1 MPSLMTIRL
10 ALAITAL
17 LLFGLGVRGDAPY
30 LRWAGIAFL
39 GAALVLRFAGRRTP
53 RG

>member
-1 MPSLMTIRL
+1 MQSLMAIRL
-10 ALAITAL
+10 GLAITAL
-17 LLFGLGVRGDAPY
+17 LLFGLGIRSETPY

>member
-1 MPSLMTIRL
+1 MPSMMAIRM

-17 LLFGLGVRGDAPY
+17 LLFGIGIRGEAPY

-39 GAALVLRFAGRRTP
+39 GAALMLRFVGRRTP
-53 RG
+53 KG

>member
-1 MPSLMTIRL
+1 MPSLMAIRL
-10 ALAITAL
+10 GLAITAL
-17 LLFGLGVRGDAPY
+17 ILFGLGIRSEAPY